1 MSDDTMTRG
10 AVSALDRPAR
20 KRVLALGAKLDERT
34 MFEKAEALGIDVVQ
48 IQKPHMA
55 DPRQRGTLEVH
66 LLDYTDHDRLM
77 PLVRAMHAAQPFDA
91 LICLTEPGLPTAAKV
106 AIELGLR
113 FTRPSTVQLL
123 KDKWAMRQLLAAHGV
138 SPVRA
143 AAGTTL
149 AEIEAFL
156 RDVASPAILK
166 PIDGGGS
173 FGIALVSS
181 PEDAAAALAR
191 LHELSVR
198 SFIVEEY
205 LTGPEISVEA
215 FSFAGEH
222 VVIACTDKLTTEAEG
237 FLELGHAIPAQLD
250 PATRAEVA
258 ALTVR
263 LLEIV
268 KYTDG
273 PSHTEIKLTPQ
284 GPRIIEGHDRM
295 GGDHINEL
303 VRLAYGIDIVAT
315 TFAWA
320 CGMIEP
326 FEAPAVRGGS
336 AIRFFIPPAGTL
348 RSVRGLDELRARPDV
363 VELDWTVPV
372 GGTIPRTRD
381 NNNGRPGYV
390 LVEGPDAPSAAAAA
404 ARHAASVEVVV
415 DPEPSP

>member
-1 MSDDTMTRG
+1 MSDDTLTRG
-10 AVSALDRPAR
+10 AVSAVERPVR

-34 MFEKAEALGIDVVQ
+34 MFEKAHALGIDVVQ

-55 DPRQRGTLEVH
+55 DPLQRGTLEVH
-66 LLDYTDHDRLM
+66 LLDYTDQARLM

-91 LICLTEPGLPTAAKV
+91 LICLTEPGLPTAARV
-106 AIELGLR
+106 GIELGLR

-123 KDKWAMRQLLAAHGV
+123 RDKWAMRQLLAAHGV

-143 AAGTTL
+143 AAGTTV
-149 AEIEAFL
+149 AQVEAFL

-173 FGIALVSS
+173 FGIALVRS
-181 PEDAAAALAR
+181 PADAAAAVAR
-191 LHELSVR
+191 LGELGVK

-205 LTGPEISVEA
+205 LSGPEISVEA
-215 FSFAGEH
+215 FSFAGKH
-222 VVIACTDKLTTEAEG
+222 VVVACTDKLTTEEEG
-237 FLELGHAIPAQLD
+237 FLELGHSMPAQLG
-250 PATRAEVA
+250 PATRAEVV
-258 ALTVR
+258 ALTGK
-263 LLEIV
+263 LLDVV

-273 PSHTEIKLTPQ
+273 PSHTEMKLTPQ

-303 VRLAYGIDIVAT
+303 VRLAYGVDMVST
-315 TFAWA
+315 VFAWA
-320 CGMIEP
+320 CGLIEP
-326 FEAPAVRGGS
+326 FEPPAALGGS

-348 RSVRGLDELRARPDV
+348 RSVRGLDELRAQPDV

-390 LVEGPDAPSAAAAA
+390 LVQGPDAPSAAAAA
-404 ARHAASVEVVV
+404 ARYAQSVEVVV